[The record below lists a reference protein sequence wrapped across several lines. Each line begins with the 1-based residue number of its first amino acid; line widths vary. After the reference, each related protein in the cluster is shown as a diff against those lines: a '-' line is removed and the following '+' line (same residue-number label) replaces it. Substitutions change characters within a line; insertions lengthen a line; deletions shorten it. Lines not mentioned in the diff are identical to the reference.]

1 MKGLKRVMAV
11 ILSMTLFVITGCSND
26 NKKINNKGENESTE
40 TSIEFT
46 NLETDTDFNNLDDEK
61 LITYLEDTVY
71 NEVVSELNSDEY
83 LVENVSAV
91 YISKEYIEELEYN
104 SQSNIFFGYTLSELN
119 EVFNGTK
126 YVFTLGD
133 DGKTTV
139 KEVEEYDDTYEKA
152 LKNIAIG
159 TGVILVCVTV
169 SAVTAGAGA
178 PAVSMIFAASAK
190 TGAIMALSGGTIG
203 GVSAGIITGVQ
214 TGDFEEAKKAAIA
227 AGSESFKWGA
237 ISGAVVGGTSEAFL
251 LKGMTANGLT
261 MDEAAIIQKESK
273 YPVDV
278 IKQFKSMDEYN
289 VFKDANLKP
298 MIVDGKTALVKTDID
313 LKYVDEMG
321 RSNLE
326 RMRQGLA
333 PLDSKGNPY
342 NLHHIAQKN
351 NGTLAVLTQDEHQT
365 YSSIL
370 HDMSKSS
377 EIDRTAFNK
386 IREEFWKSMANS
398 LG

>member
-46 NLETDTDFNNLDDEK
+46 NLETDTDFKNLDDEK